1 LCAVAIRKVMTL
13 FVILNIGT
21 LFDTIFILLLVYYG
35 FRFFLRYFGPK
46 VVEKAADKI
55 YRDLKAQEEARRGP
69 EPSSSPGNIKVERT
83 DRKEKIFRRNEGEYV
98 DFEEV
103 KK

>member
-1 LCAVAIRKVMTL
+1 MIL
-13 FVILNIGT
+13 FVILNIVSF
-21 LFDTIFILLLVYYG
+21 FDTIFILLLLYYG
-35 FRFFLRYFGPK
+35 FRFFLRYFGPR

-55 YRDLKAQEEARRGP
+55 YQDLKAQEEARRRP
-69 EPSSSPGNIKVERT
+69 ESSSPGNVRVERSE
-83 DRKEKIFRRNEGEYV
+83 RKEKIYRRNDGEYV

>member
-1 LCAVAIRKVMTL
+1 MCAVEILKVMIL

-21 LFDTIFILLLVYYG
+21 FFDTLFILLLVYYG
-35 FRFFLRYFGPK
+35 FMFFLRYFGPR

-55 YRDLKAQEEARRGP
+55 YRDLKAQEEARRRP
-69 EPSSSPGNIKVERT
+69 EPTSPGQITVEKS
-83 DRKEKIFRRNEGEYV
+83 DRREKLFRRSDGEYV

>member
-1 LCAVAIRKVMTL
+1 MIL
-13 FVILNIGT
+13 FIILNVVT
-21 LFDTIFILLLVYYG
+21 FFDTLFILLLVYYG
-35 FRFFLRYFGPK
+35 FRFFLRYFGPR

-55 YRDLKAQEEARRGP
+55 YRDMKAQEEARRRP
-69 EPSSSPGNIKVERT
+69 ESSSSNGNITVERT
-83 DRKEKIFRRNEGEYV
+83 DRKDKIYRRNDGEYV

>member
-1 LCAVAIRKVMTL
+1 MCVVTIRKVMTL
-13 FVILNIGT
+13 FVILNIVT
-21 LFDTIFILLLVYYG
+21 FIDTIFILLLVYYG
-35 FRFFLRYFGPK
+35 FRFFLRYFGPR

-55 YRDLKAQEEARRGP
+55 YRDLKAQEEARRRP
-69 EPSSSPGNIKVERT
+69 EASSSPGNVKVERT
-83 DRKEKIFRRNEGEYV
+83 DRKEKAYRRNEGEYV

>member
-1 LCAVAIRKVMTL
+1 MVLYI
-13 FVILNIGT
+13 ILNIGT
-21 LFDTIFILLLVYYG
+21 FFDTLFILLLIYYG
-35 FRFFLRYFGPK
+35 FRFFLRYFGPR

-55 YRDLKAQEEARRGP
+55 YRDLKAQEEARRRP
-69 EPSSSPGNIKVERT
+69 ESSSPGNVTVERT
-83 DRKEKIFRRNEGEYV
+83 EKKDKIYRRNDGEYV

>member
-1 LCAVAIRKVMTL
+1 MVL
-13 FVILNIGT
+13 FIILSIVT
-21 LFDTIFILLLVYYG
+21 FFDTLFILLLLYYG
-35 FRFFLRYFGPK
+35 FRFFLRYFGPR

-55 YRDLKAQEEARRGP
+55 YRDLKAQEEARRRP
-69 EPSSSPGNIKVERT
+69 ESNSPGNITVERT
-83 DRKEKIFRRNEGEYV
+83 DRREKIHRRNDGEYV

>member
-1 LCAVAIRKVMTL
+1 MVL
-13 FVILNIGT
+13 FIILNIGT
-21 LFDTIFILLLVYYG
+21 FFDTLFILLLIYYG
-35 FRFFLRYFGPK
+35 FRFFLRYFGPR

-55 YRDLKAQEEARRGP
+55 YRDLKAQEEARRRP
-69 EPSSSPGNIKVERT
+69 ESSSPGNVTVERT
-83 DRKEKIFRRNEGEYV
+83 DKKDKIYRRNDGEYV

>member
-1 LCAVAIRKVMTL
+1 MVL

-21 LFDTIFILLLVYYG
+21 FFDTLCILLLVYYG
-35 FRFFLRYFGPK
+35 FRFFLRYFGPR
-46 VVEKAADKI
+46 VVERAADKI
-55 YRDLKAQEEARRGP
+55 YQDIKAQEAARRKP
-69 EPSSSPGNIKVERT
+69 ESSAPGQVTIERN
-83 DRKEKIFRRNEGEYV
+83 DRSEKTYRRSDGEYV